1 VRDGINL
8 ARRGVPATCLLTKKF
23 REQGDFTARAA
34 GMPDIPRI
42 VIPHPVAGSG
52 LDTIRRVAG
61 NIVERVIESLEGGEG

>member
-8 ARRGVPATCLLTKKF
+8 ARRGIPSTCLLTTKF

-52 LDTIRRVAG
+52 PDAIRRVAG
-61 NIVERVIESLEGGEG
+61 NIAGQVIESLEGGEA

>member
-8 ARRGVPATCLLTKKF
+8 ARRGIPSTCLLTNKF

-34 GMPDIPRI
+34 GMPGIPRI

-52 LDTIRRVAG
+52 LDAIRRVAG
-61 NIVERVIESLEGGEG
+61 NIADRVIESLEGGEG